1 MLNEKLLKKD
11 VFSTSIDGKTLFY
24 APLTRFFAVLDGS
37 LNNIDSEWIN
47 EATSFR
53 NVPDFIRKKAFSL
66 DKDKIRLRLNIT
78 TDCNIR
84 CSYCS
89 VSAGHN
95 PRNMP
100 ENIAIAAIDAF
111 SAFAQKENASIL
123 EIVFSG
129 GEPTLFIP
137 LIKKCI
143 IRAKSKLAENIGF
156 QPRLLT
162 NGLFNRSEYSEI
174 IDGIEEVQVSWDG
187 FFGKN
192 QRYGSDS
199 HTAKTV
205 WENICFLIEK
215 GVSISVLVVV
225 SEVNFLRISEVVD
238 QLYDSGIRKIFLGIR
253 ESTGRASGIMDIDYA
268 RLGKIYFDLWKKY
281 REIGADINL
290 TGTDIHSI
298 SPFPCSVPIPNYS
311 ISPEG
316 VISACTISFNDNSLN
331 AKVFEIGRLSD
342 KEIKIDG
349 SSLKRVRNFHVLN
362 IPKCDSCI
370 AKWHCRGGCVYAKNG
385 KWFDSMFQTR
395 CEMIREIV
403 ARKLLFIID
412 EQKLN
417 NFQERT

>member
-1 MLNEKLLKKD
+1 MLSERLLKKE
-11 VFSTSIDGKTLFY
+11 VFSISTNGKTLFY
-24 APLTRFFAVLDGS
+24 APLTRFFAICDGL
-37 LNNIDSEWIN
+37 LNDIDPEWIN
-47 EATSFR
+47 KATSPR
-53 NVPDFIRKKAFSL
+53 NVPDFIRKKGFSL

-78 TDCNIR
+78 TDCNLR

-100 ENIAIAAIDAF
+100 ENTAITAIDAF
-111 SAFAQKENASIL
+111 SVFAQKEGASTL
-123 EIVFSG
+123 ETVFSG

-143 IRAKSKLAENIGF
+143 VRAKNSLAENIGF

-162 NGLFNRSEYSEI
+162 NGLFNRGEYSEI
-174 IDGIEEVQVSWDG
+174 IDDIEEVQVSWDG

-192 QRYGSDS
+192 QRYGSSS
-199 HTAKTV
+199 HIAKTV
-205 WENICFLIEK
+205 WENICFLVEK
-215 GVSISVLVVV
+215 EISVSILVVV
-225 SEVNFLRISEVVD
+225 SEVNFFRLPEIIN

-253 ESTGRASGIMDIDYA
+253 ENTGRASGIMDIDYTQ
-268 RLGKIYFDLWKKY
+268 LGNIYFDLWKKY
-281 REIGADINL
+281 REIGMDINL

-311 ISPEG
+311 VSPEG
-316 VISACTISFNDNSLN
+316 IISTCTISFNDNSPN
-331 AKVFEIGRLSD
+331 ARVFEIGRLSD
-342 KEIKIDG
+342 GEIKIDA
-349 SSLKRVRNFHVLN
+349 SSLKRVRDFNVLN
-362 IPKCDSCI
+362 IPKCGSCI

-385 KWFDSMFQTR
+385 KWFDSMLPIR

-403 ARKLLFIID
+403 ARKLLFIIN

-417 NFQERT
+417 NSQERT